1 MVPHVSH
8 TDRLRQTLTHLHH
21 ELETVSTAD
30 PEVRGMLSQALREI
44 ADRLA
49 AQQQGGELATQPGA
63 AIADVETVDLLRVSA
78 RQFEAEHPQIAT
90 AIESVVDALSR
101 MGI

>member
-1 MVPHVSH
+1 ML
-8 TDRLRQTLTHLHH
+8 TQT
-21 ELETVSTAD
+21 
-30 PEVRGMLSQALREI
+30 LREI

-49 AQQQGGELATQPGA
+49 AQHGGDPTTQPRA
-63 AIADVETVDLLRVSA
+63 AIADVETVDLLRASA
-78 RQFEAEHPQIAT
+78 RQFEADHPQVAT

>member
-1 MVPHVSH
+1 MVHRVNH
-8 TDRLRQTLTHLHH
+8 TDRLRQTLTDLHQ

-30 PEVRGMLSQALREI
+30 PEVRGMLSQTLREI
-44 ADRLA
+44 ADRLEA
-49 AQQQGGELATQPGA
+49 HRRGELATQQPTSLA
-63 AIADVETVDLLRVSA
+63 SVETVDALRASA
-78 RQFEAEHPQIAT
+78 RQFEVDHPQVAT

>member
-1 MVPHVSH
+1 MNH

-30 PEVRGMLSQALREI
+30 PEVRGMLSQTLREI
-44 ADRLA
+44 ADRLEA
-49 AQQQGGELATQPGA
+49 HSGDELATQSPTSFA
-63 AIADVETVDLLRVSA
+63 NAETVEMLRATA
-78 RQFEAEHPQIAT
+78 RQFEVEHPQVAT
-90 AIESVVDALSR
+90 AIVSVVDALSR

>member
-1 MVPHVSH
+1 MSH
-8 TDRLRQTLTHLHH
+8 SDQLRQTLTHLHQ

-30 PEVRGMLSQALREI
+30 PEVRGMLSQTLREI
-44 ADRLA
+44 ADRLEA
-49 AQQQGGELATQPGA
+49 HHRGELATRPVA
-63 AIADVETVDLLRVSA
+63 TLADVETVDQLRASA
-78 RQFEAEHPQIAT
+78 RQFEVDHPQVAT